1 MRPLACWMVLAAL
14 PALSAPEPLAQDR
27 LYEKGM
33 SPLGI
38 EGWFTMLGNWD
49 KEGRPVVLDLS
60 YTHKWDPDSGT
71 LHFRSPHR
79 VMLMEGDVVKDYAAT
94 VTQSTSGQGRQWFAH
109 ITFGDC
115 CGVPP
120 FREFRIITQG
130 EKDLPGRLDYNSPG
144 TPQLK
149 VWEEPSGRIRWEVR
163 EAWQVKV
170 EATVNDGE
178 SWTLLGAENSGQ
190 YDLKPLLSQEPVLRI
205 TGFRGLRCFAEAYVP
220 GQGFLP
226 EARPYLQPTCM
237 VGTARH
243 QGAMSGWPTFI
254 FGPVVDPPIGYQGRV
269 KVYLNDKRLPF
280 DLGKLFPG
288 KFIQK
293 VFQAEW
299 SEPSRGTDP
308 RLLMQVSMLRDPN
321 RWNVGWLYRIK
332 PDGKGGWGVENTG
345 IGVGRKGKPKNN
357 PGYPNNIFV
366 SGRMIYEDKM
376 ERNKKSWKEFNQP
389 WPGLEVNFSYYFVL
403 VGE

>member
-60 YTHKWDPDSGT
+60 FTHKYDQNALGLD
-71 LHFRSPHR
+71 LRSLHR
-79 VMLMEGDVVKDYAAT
+79 VKLTMGNVIRDYGIT
-94 VTQSTSGQGRQWFAH
+94 VTQSTGGEGRQWFAH
-109 ITFGDC
+109 LAFGEC

-120 FREFRIITQG
+120 FSEFRIITQG

-205 TGFRGLRCFAEAYVP
+205 TAFRGLRCFAEAYVP

-226 EARPYLQPTCM
+226 DPHEYLQPTYM

-243 QGAMSGWPTFI
+243 QGAMSGWPGFTFR
-254 FGPVVDPPIGYQGRV
+254 PVVDPPEGYQGRV

-308 RLLMQVSMLRDPN
+308 NLMMQANMLRDPN

-332 PDGKGGWGVENTG
+332 PDGKGGWEA
-345 IGVGRKGKPKNN
+345 GRPRLRA
-357 PGYPNNIFV
+357 
-366 SGRMIYEDKM
+366 SE
-376 ERNKKSWKEFNQP
+376 
-389 WPGLEVNFSYYFVL
+389 L
-403 VGE
+403 VARTSPRTIPATRTTSS